1 MLNIIEHGK
10 VYDLIVAGGGIS
22 GTISALSAAR
32 NGAKVLIV
40 EKNGYLG
47 GALTACGVG
56 PMMTF
61 HAGEKQVIL
70 GIGEEIVQ
78 NLKARGYSPG
88 HVRDTT
94 NYISYLTPFS
104 TEGMKI
110 ILDEM
115 ITEAKCDVLYH
126 SFIAGVDFENEE
138 VKSIYICNKDGLT
151 SYKAKI
157 FIDATGD
164 ADIANYCKVP
174 CKLGRES
181 DSAMQPMTMNMK
193 LYNVDSKELRNYA
206 RENSEKFPRLNKDIS
221 LLDSAQTLSFIG
233 FDEEFKEGKRK
244 GELSI
249 PREDILFFETSVPG
263 EFIINTT
270 RIIEHSGVDAKSIS
284 EAEFIGRKQCEE
296 LYNFLVRRIPGFKN
310 AKVVITGPSIG
321 VRGSRQICG
330 KYTLTAE
337 DVLDRKRFENVIA
350 HSAYPIDI
358 HNPKGEG
365 TMSVHAKSFDDYYSI
380 PYDIMV
386 VNEFKNLL
394 VTGRCVSAT
403 FEAQAAIR
411 TTPTLTALG
420 QAAGVAAALAVK
432 YGDTR
437 NIDIKE
443 LQSLLIK
450 QGSYIEI

>member
-1 MLNIIEHGK
+1 M
-10 VYDLIVAGGGIS
+10 
-22 GTISALSAAR
+22 
-32 NGAKVLIV
+32 
-40 EKNGYLG
+40 
-47 GALTACGVG
+47 
-56 PMMTF
+56 
-61 HAGEKQVIL
+61 
-70 GIGEEIVQ
+70 
-78 NLKARGYSPG
+78 
-88 HVRDTT
+88 
-94 NYISYLTPFS
+94 TPFS
-104 TEGMKI
+104 NEGMKI
-110 ILDEM
+110 TLDEM
-115 ITEAKCDVLYH
+115 VSEAGCEVLYH
-126 SFIAGVDFENEE
+126 SFITDVEFEGDEL
-138 VKSIYICNKDGLT
+138 KSLYICNKDGLT
-151 SYKAKI
+151 SYKGKV

-164 ADIANYCKVP
+164 ADIANFSKVP
-174 CKLGRES
+174 CILGRES
-181 DSAMQPMTMNMK
+181 DGAMQPMTMNMK
-193 LYNVDSKELRNYA
+193 LYNVDSEELRAYGRA
-206 RENSEKFPRLNKDIS
+206 HAEKLPRLNKDIT
-221 LLDSAQTLSFIG
+221 LLDKAERLSFVG
-233 FDEEFKEGKRK
+233 FDEEFKEAKRK

-263 EFIINTT
+263 EFILNTT
-270 RIIEHSGVDAKSIS
+270 RIIEHSGVDAKSLS
-284 EAEFIGRKQCEE
+284 EAETIGRKQCEE
-296 LYNFLVRRIPGFKN
+296 LYRFLVKKIPGFKN
-310 AKVVITGPSIG
+310 AKVVLTGPSVG

-330 KYTLTAE
+330 RYTLTAE
-337 DVLDRKRFENVIA
+337 DILDKRRFENVIA

-365 TMSVHAKSFDDYYSI
+365 TMSIHAKSFDDYYSI

-432 YGDTR
+432 SGDTR